1 MIERR
6 RLPACGRVADIAL
19 LGNSRGEMVRV
30 RRALVILQVAGD
42 TGRGAQLEISIR
54 VALITLQL
62 RVPTG
67 EGKTHRIVIEIGRL
81 PSRGRMAFLA
91 SLGNSERDV
100 IRIAGLLEVG

>member
-1 MIERR
+1 MVERR

-19 LGNSRGEMVRV
+19 LGNSCGEVVRV
-30 RRALVILQVAGD
+30 RRALVVLQVTGD
-42 TGRGAQLEISIR
+42 TGRGTQIEISIH

-62 RVPTG
+62 RVPARK
-67 EGKTHRIVIEIGRL
+67 GKAHRIVIEIRGL

-100 IRIAGLLEVG
+100 IRIAGLLKIG

>member
-6 RLPACGRVADIAL
+6 RQPACGRVAHIAL
-19 LGNSRGEMVRV
+19 LGNSGGEVVRV
-30 RRALVILQVAGD
+30 SRALVVLQVARD
-42 TGRGAQLEISIR
+42 TGRGTQIEISIR

-62 RVPTG
+62 RVLARK
-67 EGKTHRIVIEIGRL
+67 GKAHRIVVEIRGL

-100 IRIAGLLEVG
+100 IRIASFLKIR